1 MKHNMKFITILKN
14 SFFQKQPAVLLG
26 RWNIVYCEKK
36 INKKIDWANE
46 DNCGVCDINKSM
58 VINNINKPMVI
69 NIKKINLWLFYEH
82 M

>member
-1 MKHNMKFITILKN
+1 MKHNMKYITILK
-14 SFFQKQPAVLLG
+14 SCFLQKQPTVSLG

-36 INKKIDWANE
+36 INKKIDLANE
-46 DNCGVCDINKSM
+46 DHCGVCDKIKY
-58 VINNINKPMVI
+58 NNYI

>member
-1 MKHNMKFITILKN
+1 MKYITILKN

-36 INKKIDWANE
+36 INKKVDLANE
-46 DNCGVCDINKSM
+46 DNCGVCDKIKY
-58 VINNINKPMVI
+58 NNNFI